1 MEGNSVTDMFVTF
14 PEPVEPVVPER
25 LRLGKSLVVAVDGPS
40 GSGKSSVSKA
50 VARRLG
56 LAFLDTGAM
65 YRALTWHCLNGR
77 INLENAAAVEAAA
90 RTLKIEQNLTPDGE
104 FVRVNG
110 INVTGPIREPEIS
123 KAVSAVATNLG
134 ARRELVRRQQEIITQ
149 CGSRIVVEG
158 RDITTVVAPR
168 AEARLILTASEE
180 ARLRRRGRQLG
191 GTQTQAQLRE
201 QVVGRDA
208 KDSTVVDFQRAA
220 DGVYT
225 VDSSE
230 LDFEETVDA
239 VINVVRLSIN
249 EGPAA

>member
-14 PEPVEPVVPER
+14 PEPVIPER
-25 LRLGKSLVVAVDGPS
+25 IRLGKPLVVAVDGPS

-65 YRALTWHCLNGR
+65 YRAVTWHCLNGR

-90 RTLKIEQNLTPDGE
+90 RTLNIDQSLTPDGE

-110 INVTGPIREPEIS
+110 INVTEAIREPEIS

-134 ARRELVRRQQEIITQ
+134 ARRELVRRQQETITR
-149 CGSRIVVEG
+149 CNSRIVVEG
-158 RDITTVVAPR
+158 RDITTVVAPH

-180 ARLRRRGRQLG
+180 ARMRRRGLQLG
-191 GTQTQAQLRE
+191 STQTRAQLHE

-208 KDSTVVDFQRAA
+208 MDSTVVDFQRAA

-225 VDSSE
+225 VDSSA

-239 VINVVRLSIN
+239 VINVVRLSVN

>member
-1 MEGNSVTDMFVTF
+1 MEGNFVTDMFVSF
-14 PEPVEPVVPER
+14 PEPVHPER
-25 LRLGKSLVVAVDGPS
+25 LRLGKPLVVAIDGPS

-90 RTLKIEQNLTPDGE
+90 RTLAIEQSLVPDQE

-110 INVTGPIREPEIS
+110 ITVTGAIRAPEIS
-123 KAVSAVATNLG
+123 RAVSAVATNLG
-134 ARRELVRRQQEIITQ
+134 ARSELVRRQQDIIAKA
-149 CGSRIVVEG
+149 GSRMVVEG
-158 RDITTVVAPR
+158 RDITTVVAPH

-180 ARLRRRGRQLG
+180 ARLRRRGLQLG

-208 KDSTVVDFQRAA
+208 KDATVVDFQRAA

-230 LDFEETVDA
+230 LDFEQTVDA
-239 VINVVRLSIN
+239 VINVVRRSVN
-249 EGPAA
+249 EDPAA

>member
-1 MEGNSVTDMFVTF
+1 VTDMFVSF
-14 PEPVEPVVPER
+14 PER
-25 LRLGKSLVVAVDGPS
+25 LRVGKPLVVAIDGPS

-77 INLENAAAVEAAA
+77 INLENAAAVEGAA
-90 RTLKIEQNLTPDGE
+90 RAMRFEQGLTPDSD
-104 FVRVNG
+104 FVKVNG
-110 INVTGPIREPEIS
+110 ITVTGPIREPEIS

-134 ARRELVRRQQEIITQ
+134 ARKELVRRQQAIIAD
-149 CGSRIVVEG
+149 CHHRIVVEG
-158 RDITTVVAPR
+158 RDITTVVAPN

-180 ARLRRRGRQLG
+180 ARMRRRGIQLG
-191 GTQTQAQLRE
+191 GTQTAEQLAE
-201 QVVGRDA
+201 QVLARDA

-230 LDFEETVDA
+230 LNFEETVDA
-239 VINVVRLSIN
+239 VIDVVRRAVN